1 MYTKNEL
8 LFPHHAIPHL
18 RKLRGAEWQ
27 ELVDRVLTLPE
38 ADEQS
43 LAFCLMMIRLNGC
56 LSCETDSFRAMRG
69 CDACS
74 IQTLRRFKGSD
85 RGESPRSIV
94 RRWRKCRL
102 SDQYFRVPRSDFGS
116 ITK

>member
-8 LFPHHAIPHL
+8 LFPHHAIAHL

-38 ADEQS
+38 SDEQS

-74 IQTLRRFKGSD
+74 IQTLRRYKGADRELLTLYAQALQDVHGYLSSD
-85 RGESPRSIV
+85 PKGIEV
-94 RRWRKCRL
+94 A
-102 SDQYFRVPRSDFGS
+102 
-116 ITK
+116 

>member
-85 RGESPRSIV
+85 RELLALYSQALAEVQGYLINTSGGVEV
-94 RRWRKCRL
+94 
-102 SDQYFRVPRSDFGS
+102 
-116 ITK
+116 